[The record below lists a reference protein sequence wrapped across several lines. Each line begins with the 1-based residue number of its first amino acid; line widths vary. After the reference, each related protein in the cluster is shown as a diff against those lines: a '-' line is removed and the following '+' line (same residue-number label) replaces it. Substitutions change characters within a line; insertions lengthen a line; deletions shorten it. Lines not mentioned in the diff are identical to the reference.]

1 MPETGTQNSST
12 SIASQLIRELELNGP
27 RPDPRSDTDHQSL
40 VSIYPELGAVSAVDM
55 TVPTPEGGVPGR
67 LYRAPGQ
74 AFAGFVWVHGGAFIA
89 GDLNMPEAHW
99 VSLYLASRG
108 ISVLSLDYR
117 KALHGLKYP
126 APSNDV
132 RAGWSWALENLSAL
146 GLATADDLH
155 LGGASAGAALT
166 AALTGR
172 LRDGAGQMPASLLL
186 AYPLVHAEIPAI
198 SEELGKKM
206 AGVPAELSFGPDFI
220 RDINL
225 NFAGSEDNLGDPHAF
240 AGGGDLH
247 GFPPVYIINSEAD
260 TLRASGELFAAQLE
274 AAGVHV
280 RMDMEPDSMHGH
292 LDHPHT
298 APARNSIE
306 RMLVWL
312 HKGKGPGHGHEA

>member
-27 RPDPRSDTDHQSL
+27 LPDPRTDIDHQSL
-40 VSIYPELGAVSAVDM
+40 VSLYPELGAVSAVDI

-67 LYRAPGQ
+67 VYRAPG
-74 AFAGFVWVHGGAFIA
+74 AALAGFVWVHGGAFIA

-99 VSLYLASRG
+99 VSLYLASQG

-126 APSNDV
+126 APSHDV
-132 RAGWSWALENLSAL
+132 RAGWLWAVENSSAL

-172 LRDGAGQMPASLLL
+172 LRDDAGQMPASLLL
-186 AYPLVHAEIPAI
+186 AYPLVHAEIPAL

-206 AGVPAELSFGPDFI
+206 DGVPAELAFGTAFI

-225 NFAGSEDNLGDPHAF
+225 NFAGVSLFRKSQKVSGSFHMSIYHDTGVDIEGIAENNVRGLSSDTGKFFEFFHCSRNF
-240 AGGGDLH
+240 AIVFFH
-247 GFPPVYIINSEAD
+247 QH
-260 TLRASGELFAAQLE
+260 LRASDETLRFVVE
-274 AAGVHV
+274 EVY
-280 RMDMEPDSMHGH
+280 
-292 LDHPHT
+292 
-298 APARNSIE
+298 
-306 RMLVWL
+306 
-312 HKGKGPGHGHEA
+312 